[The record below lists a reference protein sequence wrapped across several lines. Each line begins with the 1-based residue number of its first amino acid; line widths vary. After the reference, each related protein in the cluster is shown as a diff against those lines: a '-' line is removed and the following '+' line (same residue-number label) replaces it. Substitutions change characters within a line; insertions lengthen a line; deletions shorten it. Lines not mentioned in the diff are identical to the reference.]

1 MPNPS
6 RNMMPIQK
14 FAFDRTKAQQSAKH
28 QSVIAKLASVAK
40 AGKPMKAKPVPA
52 APLRTAP
59 APKPKP
65 RTSTRMGD
73 KFKDAI
79 RAAKVATPDDIQKR
93 GAVLVAIR

>member
-6 RNMMPIQK
+6 RNIMPIQK

-28 QSVIAKLASVAK
+28 QSVISKLASAAK
-40 AGKPMKAKPVPA
+40 VGKPMKAKPVPA

-59 APKPKP
+59 VQKPKP

-73 KFKDAI
+73 KLKAAMK
-79 RAAKVATPDDIQKR
+79 AAKVATHDDIQKR
-93 GAVLVAIR
+93 GAVLVAVR

>member
-14 FAFDRTKAQQSAKH
+14 FAFDRAKAQQSAT
-28 QSVIAKLASVAK
+28 QSAIITK

-59 APKPKP
+59 MQKPKP
-65 RTSTRMGD
+65 RTSTHMGD
-73 KFKDAI
+73 KLMAAMK
-79 RAAKVATPDDIQKR
+79 AAKVAAPDDIQKR
-93 GAVLVAIR
+93 GGVLVAIR

>member
-14 FAFDRTKAQQSAKH
+14 FAFERTKAQQSVAH
-28 QSVIAKLASVAK
+28 SAIIAK
-40 AGKPMKAKPVPA
+40 AGTPMKAKPVPV

-59 APKPKP
+59 VQKPKP

-73 KFKDAI
+73 KLMAAMK
-79 RAAKVATPDDIQKR
+79 AAKVAAPDDIQKR
-93 GAVLVAIR
+93 GALLVAIR